1 MVYGKRSTAVRE
13 SVSRFI
19 VVNLGAEEG
28 IGRVTRDQCLA
39 RKVID
44 LFERYWP
51 AARLIPSDADSLL
64 RDVREECPDLVV
76 IVATASVDVR
86 DVCHAVRDLTS
97 APLLLVG
104 PQEVAGHL
112 FAGAD
117 ACVRGTAGLRLVGA
131 YAIAL
136 LRRRPPGVVSPL
148 PEPFS
153 EL

>member
-1 MVYGKRSTAVRE
+1 M
-13 SVSRFI
+13 SRFI
-19 VVNLGAEEG
+19 VVNLDAEQG
-28 IGRVTRDQCLA
+28 SGHVTRDQCLA
-39 RKVID
+39 GKVID
-44 LFERYWP
+44 LLKRYWP
-51 AARLIPSDADSLL
+51 AARLIPSD
-64 RDVREECPDLVV
+64 EECPDLVV

-117 ACVRGTAGLRLVGA
+117 ACVRGTASLRLVGA
-131 YAIAL
+131 YAMAL

-148 PEPFS
+148 SRPFS